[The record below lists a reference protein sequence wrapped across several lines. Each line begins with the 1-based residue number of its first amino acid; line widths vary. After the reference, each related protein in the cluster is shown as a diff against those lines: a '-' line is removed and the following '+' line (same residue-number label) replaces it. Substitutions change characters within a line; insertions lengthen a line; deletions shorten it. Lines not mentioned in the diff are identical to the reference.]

1 MRVFG
6 RQVSKWWLLLLLPIL
21 VVGCPILLGLFFAG
35 NNLAGAILGPPAI
48 WNRPIHTPSQ
58 DELVGRYVESE
69 RHSDRPKTG
78 PDAALE
84 LRSDG
89 TMTASALPVDLG
101 PMTTTCILSGP
112 GTWRAPGGDQ
122 IILYPTSDGTPGTCE
137 SGGYSFLEVA
147 SRSNPYTLYWVL
159 GDPDS
164 GDGIWLKRQ

>member
-21 VVGCPILLGLFFAG
+21 IVGSPVLLMLFFAG
-35 NNLAGAILGPPAI
+35 NHLAGAIVGPPAI

-69 RHSDRPKTG
+69 RHWDRPKAG
-78 PDAALE
+78 PNAALE

-89 TMTASALPVDLG
+89 TMAVSALPNDSI
-101 PMTTTCILSGP
+101 TSTCILSGS
-112 GTWRAPGGDQ
+112 GTWSPGYDQ
-122 IILYPTSDGTPGTCE
+122 RIDLFVTSDRSPGTCE
-137 SGGYSFLEVA
+137 SGGYSSFLDIA
-147 SRSNPYTLYWVL
+147 GRSKPYSLYWVL

-164 GDGIWLKRQ
+164 GTGVWLKRQ